1 MGEFVA
7 VCQFININDSKLA
20 VDKKFSFNRVLALIS
35 IELNILIHFE

>member
-7 VCQFININDSKLA
+7 VCQFININDSNLA
-20 VDKKFSFNRVLALIS
+20 VGEIFSCYRALALIS